1 MQRVTGLPRP
11 GDRVPGAWRENLGG
25 AGAPAGISESAR
37 RVEGETTRADGAMNR
52 AVFPAPSEPRAS
64 EAPQREAAR
73 PAPPGVTRDEI
84 DLLIRRAGL
93 TLNAGQKADL
103 AVAFQ
108 HLVTLAARLPRAR
121 PFTDEPAFVFHPAI
135 PGPQPEADPRAAK
148 PAAAKPAGAKPA
160 AAKPAGAKPA
170 LKAKPKPKAKR
181 ASGAA
186 PKPKAKARPAAART
200 AQRSARPAR
209 RR

>member
-11 GDRVPGAWRENLGG
+11 GDGVPGAWRENLGG

-135 PGPQPEADPRAAK
+135 PGPQAEADPRA
-148 PAAAKPAGAKPA
+148 AKPA

>member
-1 MQRVTGLPRP
+1 M
-11 GDRVPGAWRENLGG
+11 PGAWRENLGG

-64 EAPQREAAR
+64 EAPQRGAAR

-135 PGPQPEADPRAAK
+135 PGPQAEADPRA
-148 PAAAKPAGAKPA
+148 AKPA